1 MVVAVV
7 AVRDDRC
14 RRVELLVR
22 ERGRGS
28 NRCVPTRRLGMSTMS
43 FVTVCVMLAL
53 TFSRQEYIDPVVS
66 NEKQRSTPSS
76 GLA

>member
-1 MVVAVV
+1 
-7 AVRDDRC
+7 
-14 RRVELLVR
+14 
-22 ERGRGS
+22 
-28 NRCVPTRRLGMSTMS
+28 MSTMS